1 MDYSTMIDEV
11 LDKYLVLV
19 NKYER
24 NPDVEF
30 TAGNLGILRHSTLP
44 YFKKNGLSLE
54 AFYYNIN
61 NFYQSDLRCALKQTK
76 AHLELEKDIKGLQ
89 IKKKNWFL
97 VTVGFDDAAIKG
109 KEPEIMRKAHSKI
122 VETAG
127 LEISAY
133 VFEKHRKD
141 GEARLYIHHHIHYV
155 IQTDYAK
162 SKVIQFIYQKVK
174 NFGVGSKNFI
184 DVSTNGTL
192 QTALKYVAGDKKID
206 KLECIE
212 LDKIWRQENNL
223 ENL

>member
-1 MDYSTMIDEV
+1 MDYSSLIDGVFE
-11 LDKYLVLV
+11 KYLVLV
-19 NKYER
+19 NKYKT
-24 NPDVEF
+24 NPDIVYTVES
-30 TAGNLGILRHSTLP
+30 LGYLRHEILP
-44 YFKKNGLSLE
+44 MFKRGGNSLE
-54 AFYYNIN
+54 NFYNNIN
-61 NFYQSDLRCALKQTK
+61 SFYQSDLRLALKQSK
-76 AHLELEKDIKGLQ
+76 AHLALEQDIKGLQ

-122 VETAG
+122 VETKG

>member
-1 MDYSTMIDEV
+1 MDYSSLIDGVFE
-11 LDKYLVLV
+11 KYLVLV
-19 NKYER
+19 NKYKT
-24 NPDVEF
+24 NPDIVY
-30 TAGNLGILRHSTLP
+30 TADSLGYLRHEILP
-44 YFKKNGLSLE
+44 MFKRGGNSLE
-54 AFYYNIN
+54 NFYNNIN
-61 NFYQSDLRCALKQTK
+61 SFYQSDLRLALKQSK
-76 AHLELEKDIKGLQ
+76 AHLALEQDIKGLQ

-122 VETAG
+122 VETKG
-127 LEISAY
+127 LEINAY

-141 GEARLYIHHHIHYV
+141 GKSLVYIHHHIHYV

-174 NFGVGSKNFI
+174 NYGVGSKNFI

-192 QTALKYVAGDKKID
+192 QTALNYVAGDKKID